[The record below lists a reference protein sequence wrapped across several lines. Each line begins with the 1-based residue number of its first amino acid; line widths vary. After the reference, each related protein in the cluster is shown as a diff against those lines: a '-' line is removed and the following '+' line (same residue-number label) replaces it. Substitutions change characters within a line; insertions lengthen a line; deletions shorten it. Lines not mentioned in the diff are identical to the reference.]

1 MSLETFPTLSVNPD
15 FPIIT
20 TPAWDT
26 YIIRGGK
33 LEQRESYRNNC
44 KLSFRLSYK
53 YISTAD
59 KKLIEDFFEARNG
72 SHEKF
77 TWVSPETNLS
87 YTVRF
92 ANDTLK
98 KIYPIYGSWD
108 ITEIVLIE
116 AVLTDRSSLTS
127 RVTVT
132 S

>member
-20 TPAWDT
+20 TPIWDT
-26 YIIRGGK
+26 HIVRGEK

-44 KLSFRLSYK
+44 LLHFRFSYR
-53 YISTAD
+53 YITDAD
-59 KKLIEDFFEARNG
+59 RKLIEDFFDARKG
-72 SHEKF
+72 SYEKF
-77 TWVSPETNLS
+77 TWVNPETNLS

-92 ANDTLK
+92 ATDRLS
-98 KIYPIYGSWD
+98 KIYPIYNSWD
-108 ITEIVLIE
+108 IPDIELIE
-116 AVLTDRSSLTS
+116 AVLTDRSSLVS